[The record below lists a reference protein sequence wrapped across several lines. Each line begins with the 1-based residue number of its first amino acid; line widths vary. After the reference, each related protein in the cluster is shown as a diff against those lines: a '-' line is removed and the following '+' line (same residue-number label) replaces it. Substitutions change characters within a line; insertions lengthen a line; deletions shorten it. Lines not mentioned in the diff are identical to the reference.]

1 MDLIEMNEQMNNHHR
16 QSIIERLMPGA
27 GLVVYRNTTDNDR
40 YKRTNHKIYR
50 VLSCMSAAMRSR
62 ADAHMRSTERVE
74 IPSASEVSAVV
85 KPAK

>member
-1 MDLIEMNEQMNNHHR
+1 MNEQINNHHR

-27 GLVVYRNTTDNDR
+27 GLMVYHDTADNDR
-40 YKRTNHKIYR
+40 CKRSNHKIYR
-50 VLSCMSAAMRSR
+50 VLSCMSAAIRSR
-62 ADAHMRSTERVE
+62 ADAHRRSTERVE